1 MGRVGLGGGQVFGFG
16 RGGLWAV
23 EQANL
28 RSRAGSM
35 RGLGRAV
42 PVSEEA
48 GEAVVSRG
56 GQLGGGAPRGIVL
69 EPRGEGRVAG
79 SRSCWDR
86 ARRDRW
92 ASRGRGAG
100 GFHGEKG
107 TDVLLELVSGT
118 EKWVGSQG

>member
-1 MGRVGLGGGQVFGFG
+1 M
-16 RGGLWAV
+16 

-92 ASRGRGAG
+92 ASWGGGRGVSM
-100 GFHGEKG
+100 ERKG
-107 TDVLLELVSGT
+107 QMCSWSWSRGQRSGWGHRD
-118 EKWVGSQG
+118 EGSEG